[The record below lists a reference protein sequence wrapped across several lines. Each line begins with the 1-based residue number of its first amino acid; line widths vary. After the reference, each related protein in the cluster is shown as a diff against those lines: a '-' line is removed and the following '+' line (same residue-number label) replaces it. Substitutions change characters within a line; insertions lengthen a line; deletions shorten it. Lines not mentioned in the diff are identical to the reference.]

1 MIKNFTKFIVLIGLL
16 WSGYMITGCSDN
28 KPKQIEEYLIK
39 VGNRTI
45 TVGDFN
51 RAFEIAKTAYP
62 HNTIQQ
68 PDTIR
73 EARFRLVQQMTEEMI
88 LLERAEELGITVTD
102 SEVEKVFEDIK
113 GDYPD
118 NVFQN
123 MMLEHAVPYH
133 SWRKGLKTRLIMDK
147 VITKEL
153 GDKIEISSDDISKY
167 YKEHLNDDNMT
178 SEEKAVPK
186 DMNKTIIEILRR
198 EKMEKAYA
206 PWIIELKNKYTV
218 EINKEQLEKT
228 TG

>member
-1 MIKNFTKFIVLIGLL
+1 
-16 WSGYMITGCSDN
+16 
-28 KPKQIEEYLIK
+28 
-39 VGNRTI
+39 
-45 TVGDFN
+45 
-51 RAFEIAKTAYP
+51 
-62 HNTIQQ
+62 
-68 PDTIR
+68 
-73 EARFRLVQQMTEEMI
+73 
-88 LLERAEELGITVTD
+88 
-102 SEVEKVFEDIK
+102 
-113 GDYPD
+113 
-118 NVFQN
+118 
-123 MMLEHAVPYH
+123 
-133 SWRKGLKTRLIMDK
+133 LIMDK